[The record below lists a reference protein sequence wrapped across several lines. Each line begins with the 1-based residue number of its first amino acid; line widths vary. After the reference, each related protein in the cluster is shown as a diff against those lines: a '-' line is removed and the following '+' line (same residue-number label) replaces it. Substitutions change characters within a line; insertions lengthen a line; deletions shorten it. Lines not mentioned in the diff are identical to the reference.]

1 MPKTTAGKASFKH
14 PKFAPLTLDFT
25 FKKAFANERCTELLL
40 FLLNTF
46 LEKVLK
52 EPIKDVKIIHTVQTG
67 KTRRNRG
74 AVFDIQCE
82 DASGARFIVEMQVE
96 DQKHFIK
103 RSLFYLCM
111 AVANLTKKGKMESR
125 GKKVPYDYNIP
136 IVHTLSFLNFDSDF
150 GKNCDEVIQYIS
162 LYNVLHPEVRYD
174 HINMTFVRLSRF
186 SKTEGECRSDLDR
199 MLFIFKNAQNLAKMP
214 KSFNKAV
221 FRRIFEIARISNFT
235 DEELMDYESDMKR
248 FSDHANALAY
258 AKEKGVLQ
266 GEAKGLERGKSEIAR
281 NMLGEGLEP
290 VLVARCTKLPLKAV
304 KALR

>member
-1 MPKTTAGKASFKH
+1 MGINMTKKQ

-25 FKKAFANERCTELLL
+25 FKKAFASEQCKDLLL

-52 EPIKDVKIIHTVQTG
+52 EPIKDVNIIHTVQTG

-82 DASGARFIVEMQVE
+82 DASGTRFIVEMQVE
-96 DQKHFIK
+96 DQEYFVK
-103 RSLFYLCM
+103 RSLFYICM
-111 AVANLTKKGKMESR
+111 AVANLAKKGRMESR

-136 IVHTLSFLNFDSDF
+136 TVHSLSFLNFDTDF
-150 GKNCDEVIQYIS
+150 GKGCDEVIQYIS

-174 HINMTFVRLSRF
+174 DINMTFVRLSRF
-186 SKTEGECRSDLDR
+186 SKTEGECSSDLDR

-214 KSFNKAV
+214 KSFNKTV
-221 FRRIFEIARISNFT
+221 FKRILDIARISNFNA
-235 DEELMDYESDMKR
+235 EELMDYESEMKR
-248 FSDHANALAY
+248 FSDHENALAY
-258 AKEKGVLQ
+258 AKKKGLLQ
-266 GEAKGLERGKSEIAR
+266 GEARGFERGKSEIAR

-290 VLVARCTKLPLKAV
+290 ALVARYTKLPLKEI